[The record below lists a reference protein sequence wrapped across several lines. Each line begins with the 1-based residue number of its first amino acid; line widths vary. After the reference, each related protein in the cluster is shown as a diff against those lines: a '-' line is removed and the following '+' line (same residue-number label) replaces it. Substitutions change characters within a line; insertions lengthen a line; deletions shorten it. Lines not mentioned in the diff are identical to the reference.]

1 MKSFYFCSIIS
12 AFLFYACNSSTNPQ
26 IKQQDSL
33 VNVLKYQVSELKNLP
48 NIDKISFQK
57 MDSLSLKDSLFIQYL
72 QVNYQNAINTMD
84 SIRLIF
90 PKVFSESDTILKYS
104 SVQDTSIIRRL
115 NYLTQLN
122 KNYISEYYKAL
133 GISEAYKNTFNQYY
147 SLQQTTSNETNTIV
161 NKHKN

>member
-1 MKSFYFCSIIS
+1 MKSFYFCCITS
-12 AFLFYACNSSTNPQ
+12 AFLFYACNSSINPQ

-33 VNVLKYQVSELKNLP
+33 VNVLKYQISELKNLP

-57 MDSLSLKDSLFIQYL
+57 MDSLSSKDSLFIQYL
-72 QVNYQNAINTMD
+72 QVNYQNSINTMD

-90 PKVFSESDTILKYS
+90 PNIFSECDTILKYS
-104 SVQDTSIIRRL
+104 SIHDTSIIRRL

-122 KNYISEYYKAL
+122 ENYISEYYKAL

-147 SLQQTTSNETNTIV
+147 SLQQITSNEK
-161 NKHKN
+161 NKVENNNKN

>member
-12 AFLFYACNSSTNPQ
+12 AFLLYACNLSTNPQ

-33 VNVLKYQVSELKNLP
+33 VNVLKYQISELKNLP
-48 NIDKISFQK
+48 SIEKISFQK

-90 PKVFSESDTILKYS
+90 PKLFSESDTILKYS

-122 KNYISEYYKAL
+122 ENYISEYYKAL

-147 SLQQTTSNETNTIV
+147 SLHQITSNETNMIT

>member
-1 MKSFYFCSIIS
+1 MKSFYFYSIIS
-12 AFLFYACNSSTNPQ
+12 AFLLYACNSSTNPQ

-33 VNVLKYQVSELKNLP
+33 VNVLKYQISELKNLP
-48 NIDKISFQK
+48 NIEKISFQK
-57 MDSLSLKDSLFIQYL
+57 MDSLSLKDSLLIHYL

-84 SIRLIF
+84 SIRLIC
-90 PKVFSESDTILKYS
+90 PKLFSESDTILKYS

-122 KNYISEYYKAL
+122 ENYISEYNKAL

-147 SLQQTTSNETNTIV
+147 LLQQITSNETNMNT
-161 NKHKN
+161 NKHKD